1 MKKYFVYVNKP
12 GCFSPFYYSVKAK
25 NKTEATKIAE
35 ASGKIHQSLV
45 PYIQVR
51 TSTL

>member
-1 MKKYFVYVNKP
+1 MKKYFIYIKKP
-12 GCFSPFYYSVKAK
+12 DLFSPFYYSVKAK

-35 ASGKIHQSLV
+35 TSGKIHQSLV